1 MTYDSAVAEQGFLDR
16 MSRRL
21 ARLNRWLSGAAVAA
35 STEAHSAAPGVNPAA
50 MATVAGEA
58 ESEVEG
64 ADTAEREA
72 PDDAEPPAST

>member
-35 STEAHSAAPGVNPAA
+35 STEPQSATQTVNPVGVVA
-50 MATVAGEA
+50 VAGEI
-58 ESEVEG
+58 EREVEG

-72 PDDAEPPAST
+72 PDDVEPPAST